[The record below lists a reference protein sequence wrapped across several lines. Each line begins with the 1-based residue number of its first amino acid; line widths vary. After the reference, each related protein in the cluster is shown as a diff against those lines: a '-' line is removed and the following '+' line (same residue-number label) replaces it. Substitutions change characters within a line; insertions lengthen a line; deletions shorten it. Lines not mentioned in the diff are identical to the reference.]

1 MIRNI
6 ILASSSAR
14 RKSLLESV
22 GLNFEAVNS
31 PYEEDLTLFSDPFEM
46 VTVFSREKARAIRGI
61 YRDHII
67 IAADTIV
74 FFEGVIFG
82 KPKDKEEAL
91 SMLRRFQGKKHT
103 VYTGV
108 TVLDSKTG
116 KEVTEVVTT
125 DIMLSHLSE
134 REIQSY
140 FEKTPLLDKAGAYA
154 IQGYGATFT
163 ARVEGEYS
171 NVVGL
176 PMAKLREMLKE
187 FNIYLL

>member
-1 MIRNI
+1 MRNI
-6 ILASSSAR
+6 VLASSSAR

-22 GLNFEAVNS
+22 GLPFEAVNS
-31 PYEEDLTLFSDPFEM
+31 PYEEDLSLFHDPSEM
-46 VTVFSREKARAIRGI
+46 VTVFSREKARAVKNA
-61 YRDHII
+61 YRDHVII
-67 IAADTIV
+67 SADTIV
-74 FFEGVIFG
+74 FFEGAIFG
-82 KPKDKEEAL
+82 KPRNKEEAL
-91 SMLRRFQGKKHT
+91 SMLRKLQGKKHS

-116 KEVTEVVTT
+116 KELTEVVTT
-125 DIMLSHLSE
+125 GITLSRLTE

-140 FEKTPLLDKAGAYA
+140 FEKTPLLDKAGGYA

-163 ARVEGEYS
+163 AQVEGEYS

-187 FNIYLL
+187 FEIYIL